1 MQAKIDKHAQITITY
16 NAQEENIQAP
26 NNQKYLPC
34 DGGCGKLM
42 VVDNNVHAT
51 ECTDCSNKSL
61 TERLGY
67 KNPTAEGDGC
77 WDGFMGNMD
86 DIIF

>member
-34 DGGCGKLM
+34 DGGCGKLLI
-42 VVDNNVHAT
+42 VDNNVHAT
-51 ECTDCSNKSL
+51 ECTNC
-61 TERLGY
+61 RLSETGR
-67 KNPTAEGDGC
+67 KNSTAEGDGFFT
-77 WDGFMGNMD
+77 GFMGNQD
-86 DIIF
+86 DIILD